1 MRVRRNFL
9 RTESGA
15 SAVEFALLV
24 PIMLLLLGQ
33 MLDFGFNLVM
43 RFSVTQAVSASSN
56 YAVVNG
62 TSASASGG
70 ATLAQNLATL
80 IPTAMDVAIT
90 VNNGPALTR
99 TSGTS
104 STSGTASNAD
114 ICYCPSISGS
124 TITWGGSV
132 TCGSTCATG
141 GGFAG
146 KYVLITGKQ
155 MYTPMFGV
163 LGISKA
169 GWISA
174 SSLVQVQ

>member
-1 MRVRRNFL
+1 MTRRHFL
-9 RTESGA
+9 RADSGA
-15 SAVEFALLV
+15 SAVEVALLV

-62 TSASASGG
+62 TSVSSTNG
-70 ATLAQNLATL
+70 AALAQSLAAL
-80 IPTAMDVAIT
+80 VPTAIDVTVT

-99 TSGTS
+99 TSGTAV
-104 STSGTASNAD
+104 TSGTASRAD
-114 ICYCPSISGS
+114 VCYCPSLASGV
-124 TITWGGSV
+124 IAWGSSV
-132 TCGSTCATG
+132 TCSSTCATG

-146 KYVLITGKQ
+146 KYVAITGQQ

-163 LGISKA
+163 LGISRA

-174 SSLVQVQ
+174 TSLVQAQ

>member
-1 MRVRRNFL
+1 MSPRPFL
-9 RTESGA
+9 RADGGA

-56 YAVVNG
+56 YAVING
-62 TSASASGG
+62 TSVSSTGG
-70 ATLAQNLATL
+70 ATLAQSLATL
-80 IPTAMDVAIT
+80 VPTAIDVT
-90 VNNGPALTR
+90 VTINNGPTATR
-99 TSGTS
+99 TSGTP
-104 STSGTASNAD
+104 STSGTASNANV
-114 ICYCPSISGS
+114 CYCPSISGGVVS
-124 TITWGGSV
+124 WGSSV

-146 KYVLITGKQ
+146 KYVLITAKQ
-155 MYTPMFGV
+155 MYTPIFGI

-174 SSLVQVQ
+174 TSLVQAQ

>member
-1 MRVRRNFL
+1 MSPRPFL
-9 RTESGA
+9 RADGGA

-56 YAVVNG
+56 YAVING
-62 TSASASGG
+62 TSVSSTGG
-70 ATLAQNLATL
+70 ATLAQSLATL
-80 IPTAMDVAIT
+80 VPTAIDVT
-90 VNNGPALTR
+90 VTINNGPTATR
-99 TSGTS
+99 TSG
-104 STSGTASNAD
+104 TSGTASNANV
-114 ICYCPSISGS
+114 CYCPSISGGGVS
-124 TITWGGSV
+124 WGSSV

-146 KYVLITGKQ
+146 KYVLITAKQ
-155 MYTPMFGV
+155 MYTPIFGI

-174 SSLVQVQ
+174 TSLVQAQ

>member
-1 MRVRRNFL
+1 MTVRRFL
-9 RTESGA
+9 RAETGA

-56 YAVVNG
+56 YAVING
-62 TSASASGG
+62 TNVSSTAG
-70 ATLAQNLATL
+70 ATLAQSLATL
-80 IPTAMDVAIT
+80 VPTAIDVTVT
-90 VNNGPALTR
+90 VNNGPTVTR
-99 TSGTS
+99 TSGTP
-104 STSGTASNAD
+104 STSGTASNANL
-114 ICYCPSISGS
+114 CYCPSISGGVVS
-124 TITWGGSV
+124 WGSSV

-174 SSLVQVQ
+174 ISLVQAQ